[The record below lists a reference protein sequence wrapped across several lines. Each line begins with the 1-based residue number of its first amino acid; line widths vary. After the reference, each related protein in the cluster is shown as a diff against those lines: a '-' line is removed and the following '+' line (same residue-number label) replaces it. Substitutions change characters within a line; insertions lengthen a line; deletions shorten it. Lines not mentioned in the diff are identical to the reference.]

1 MNSYEATITADP
13 KLIAINEYLSSAPTD
28 LVTKFETEYDAY
40 FDQFPTTG
48 SVELPAHIT
57 ALPSSLQSYA
67 SKVLQD
73 EGNIIDEV
81 VSANVGDES
90 STTEKSPSATGKTR
104 SSTSSNDTQTRSSTK
119 TSGAGP
125 DNTSGASGSLTTQ
138 APTGSGSSASRS
150 SSSSST
156 RNNAE
161 AQPTA
166 ALKVMG
172 ALAVGVIGLVAVA

>member
-1 MNSYEATITADP
+1 MNSYQATVTTDP
-13 KLIAINEYLSSAPTD
+13 KYIAINEYLSSAPTSI
-28 LVTKFETEYDAY
+28 VTEFDKENDAY
-40 FDQFPTTG
+40 FGSFPATG

-57 ALPSSLQSYA
+57 ALPSSVQSYA

-81 VSANVGDES
+81 VSANVGGGS
-90 STTEKSPSATGKTR
+90 SVTGKTPSATGKTR
-104 SSTSSNDTQTRSSTK
+104 TSNDTQTGSSSN

-125 DNTSGASGSLTTQ
+125 DNTSGASGSLTTP
-138 APTGSGSSASRS
+138 APTGSGSSASPS
-150 SSSSST
+150 SSSSASG
-156 RNNAE
+156 NNAE